1 MKKYYK
7 VLGYYYC
14 VTYYKNGHIKSVV
27 KVVESPE
34 KQILYI
40 SGKDFSRP
48 FLKRCLP
55 STRDEFLKH
64 YIAIACLFG
73 DAIGSTESI

>member
-7 VLGYYYC
+7 VFGYYYC

-27 KVVESPE
+27 KVVKSPE
-34 KQILYI
+34 IQILYI
-40 SGKDFSRP
+40 SGKAFSRP

-55 STRDEFLKH
+55 STRDEFMDV
-64 YIAIACLFG
+64 YNEITCFIDEAV
-73 DAIGSTESI
+73 